1 MNCKNIRIKS
11 LIGNKTDGMSEF
23 KLADTIEVSTETAQ
37 EIIAKFFKAVPKV
50 EQFLSKCGKF
60 SAKYLYSYTPVYKR
74 RRYYSFDGSSK
85 SKGEIERA
93 GKNAPIQGANGDM
106 TKLALVYIMQG
117 IRNFD
122 GAMIV
127 HCVHDEIQCE
137 VPKDIAA
144 EFKEFMQ
151 NCMLRAANYI
161 LKETPMEI
169 DCKISSCWSK

>member
-1 MNCKNIRIKS
+1 
-11 LIGNKTDGMSEF
+11 MSEF
-23 KLADTIEVSTETAQ
+23 KLADTIEVSEDTAR

-74 RRYYSFDGSSK
+74 RRYYNFDGSSK
-85 SKGEIERA
+85 RRGEIERA

-117 IRNFD
+117 IRNFE

-137 VPKDIAA
+137 VPKDIAN

-151 NCMLRAANYI
+151 DCMLRAANYI